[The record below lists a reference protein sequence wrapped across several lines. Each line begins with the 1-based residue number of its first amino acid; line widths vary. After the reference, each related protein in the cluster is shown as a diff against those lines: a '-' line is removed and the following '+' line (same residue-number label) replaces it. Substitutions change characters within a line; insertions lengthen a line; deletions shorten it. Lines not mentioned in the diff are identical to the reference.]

1 MYNILG
7 DKALVSRL
15 LNMIRWENEMGKMEQ
30 LQIYNSLCSDWE
42 EIADIL
48 GMEEVRNSL
57 KLTPA
62 HKNSHIREV
71 FTNWIEDKANIDRR
85 SDYSCT
91 WNGLCKLLDAIKHS
105 TIRIELQK
113 ALKSPESSLTT
124 FYDGKY

>member
-7 DKALVSRL
+7 DKTLVSRL
-15 LNMIRWENEMGKMEQ
+15 LNMIRWKNELGKMEQ
-30 LQIYNSLCSDWE
+30 LQIYNSLCSVWE

-57 KLTPA
+57 KLKSTY
-62 HKNSHIREV
+62 KNSHIREV
-71 FTNWIEDKANIDRR
+71 FTNWIDDKANIDRR

-91 WNGLCKLLDAIKHS
+91 WNGLCKLLGDIKHS
-105 TIRIELQK
+105 AIRIELQK